1 MNSSLRSQPP
11 HDAEW
16 GQRLQEWRDGLTSA
30 SETTASE
37 THVASCS
44 ECQGYLEALEHLD
57 AALSSTIQAQSLS
70 TAFDLSLWS
79 RIDSGDEIQ
88 RALVKQRAQEEMQQ
102 HLAALNA
109 GWHRKLT
116 LMIPGV

>member
-16 GQRLQEWRDGLTSA
+16 AQRLEEWREGVANA
-30 SETTASE
+30 SETTAIE

-44 ECQGYLEALEHLD
+44 ECQGYIEALEQLD
-57 AALSSTIQAQSLS
+57 AALSSTIHAQSLS
-70 TAFDLSLWS
+70 AAFDLSLWS

-88 RALVKQRAQEEMQQ
+88 RALTKQRAQEEMQK
-102 HLAALNA
+102 HLTALKA
-109 GWHRKLT
+109 GWH
-116 LMIPGV
+116 